1 MSQQTQQGVAGRPV
15 TGRPTTSPCPQCG
28 LPMGAEIALLVGQ
41 HLTCPPLD
49 AAAERRTAAVRSLLD
64 LTFGEMTGRQL
75 RDVGLRRHA

>member
-1 MSQQTQQGVAGRPV
+1 
-15 TGRPTTSPCPQCG
+15 
-28 LPMGAEIALLVGQ
+28 MGAEIALLVGQ